1 MKKLILISN
10 DHLKL
15 DSKSVSSN
23 FNDTINIIQGLTKI
37 IFYIFFVDKNKKGIY
52 NLFKIKNF
60 RYPFIRFKR

>member
-23 FNDTINIIQGLTKI
+23 FNDTINIIQ
-37 IFYIFFVDKNKKGIY
+37 D
-52 NLFKIKNF
+52 
-60 RYPFIRFKR
+60 